1 MIVRPI
7 MNRLIFLRKPR
18 RKRLASLARLV
29 IRMFKTEVM
38 NRKGKKG
45 AFLNL

>member
-1 MIVRPI
+1 MLVRPI
-7 MNRLIFLRKPR
+7 MKRLIFLGKPR
-18 RKRLASLARLV
+18 RKRLGSLARLV
-29 IRMFKTEVM
+29 IRMFKTEVI